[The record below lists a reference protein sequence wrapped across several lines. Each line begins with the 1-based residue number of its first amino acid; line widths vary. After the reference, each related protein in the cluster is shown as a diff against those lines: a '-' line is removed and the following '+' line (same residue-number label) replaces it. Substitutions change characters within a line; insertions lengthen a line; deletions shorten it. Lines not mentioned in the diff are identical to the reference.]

1 MTNRRDWVRLFCW
14 SWIAVLAFIA
24 SPASAQGTD
33 GFALNRFEPAPAG
46 DRFFAVQGADP
57 GGHLQPRLMLLGQ
70 YAYRPLVLYRE
81 GGDERVGSIVS
92 DQLFLHAAASLSLW
106 DRLLLSVDMP
116 FALVTEGD
124 SPSTG
129 NVVVQSPS
137 GAAAGD
143 LRLGARVR
151 FIGEARG
158 PLQLALAGY
167 VWLPTGDEDKLAGDG
182 SVRGV
187 PALVLSGETDNL
199 AYAVNAG
206 VTVRGERQLLNSEL
220 GSELTFG
227 GAIGLLLADRKLQ
240 IGPELYG
247 ATTLDDPFSRGTTQL
262 EAIAGARYR
271 AGPIVFG
278 AGAGPG
284 FTDGVGSPALRAVAS
299 VAFAPEVEK
308 AAPADRDG
316 DGIIDGADACP
327 DTPGVASD
335 DPSKHGCPPDRDGDG
350 IADASDACPDT
361 AGVASDDPDKHG
373 CPPDRDGD
381 GIVDAD
387 DACPDTAGEA
397 NDDPKLNG
405 CPPDRDGDGVLDA
418 EDACPDTPGVK
429 TTDPETN
436 GCPPDTDGDGIRD
449 DVDACP
455 REKGQADPDP
465 KQNGCPKM
473 VRVTE
478 SEIVIMQQVQFKT
491 ASDEILP
498 ASDELLKEVAAVL
511 LEHPEILKVE
521 VQGHTDDRGSDA
533 YNETLS
539 QRRATSVVR
548 WLTEHGVQASR
559 LTAKGYGEAQPIAD
573 NETEEGRQQNRRVQ
587 FKILET
593 DKPTD
598 EGAP

>member
-1 MTNRRDWVRLFCW
+1 MSPRFVRLW
-14 SWIAVLAFIA
+14 SQW
-24 SPASAQGTD
+24 
-33 GFALNRFEPAPAG
+33 E
-46 DRFFAVQGADP
+46 
-57 GGHLQPRLMLLGQ
+57 
-70 YAYRPLVLYRE
+70 
-81 GGDERVGSIVS
+81 
-92 DQLFLHAAASLSLW
+92 
-106 DRLLLSVDMP
+106 
-116 FALVTEGD
+116 
-124 SPSTG
+124 
-129 NVVVQSPS
+129 
-137 GAAAGD
+137 
-143 LRLGARVR
+143 
-151 FIGEARG
+151 
-158 PLQLALAGY
+158 
-167 VWLPTGDEDKLAGDG
+167 
-182 SVRGV
+182 
-187 PALVLSGETDNL
+187 
-199 AYAVNAG
+199 
-206 VTVRGERQLLNSEL
+206 
-220 GSELTFG
+220 
-227 GAIGLLLADRKLQ
+227 
-240 IGPELYG
+240 
-247 ATTLDDPFSRGTTQL
+247 
-262 EAIAGARYR
+262 
-271 AGPIVFG
+271 
-278 AGAGPG
+278 
-284 FTDGVGSPALRAVAS
+284 
-299 VAFAPEVEK
+299 
-308 AAPADRDG
+308 
-316 DGIIDGADACP
+316 
-327 DTPGVASD
+327 
-335 DPSKHGCPPDRDGDG
+335 
-350 IADASDACPDT
+350 
-361 AGVASDDPDKHG
+361 HG

-598 EGAP
+598 EGTP